1 MSWRPADGSF
11 SLDASNSLGRVQGP
25 NGTAAITR
33 TLDPRLPRSSAV
45 IALAILLCWGSLSLA
60 CSLSGESTHGGALG
74 NTTTQTNQLTNTPG
88 AEDAIAGIASIPTVT
103 QLSEEAQQHLVSAEV
118 HARTG
123 QLGLALAEIDG
134 AIAAAPSHPFA
145 AARRASIAAT
155 ATSVARERGE
165 AIAEAT
171 RTEAAAPQPR
181 GFGARSEEWNRM
193 HRQAPGRTTGAAYDV
208 QPDGT
213 ALFALVD
220 HSLGR
225 VLAFQM
231 QPSPGVTVARA
242 KQMVGDQL
250 PDDAIVV
257 FDEVRDT
264 CQMIEYQSA
273 TLGRV
278 FSADERIGDPEGY
291 VRVVLFTSYEDLPA
305 GRLDPLNI
313 MNIAFYLGSGTR
325 NRSLRC

>member
-1 MSWRPADGSF
+1 
-11 SLDASNSLGRVQGP
+11 
-25 NGTAAITR
+25 
-33 TLDPRLPRSSAV
+33 
-45 IALAILLCWGSLSLA
+45 
-60 CSLSGESTHGGALG
+60 
-74 NTTTQTNQLTNTPG
+74 
-88 AEDAIAGIASIPTVT
+88 
-103 QLSEEAQQHLVSAEV
+103 
-118 HARTG
+118 
-123 QLGLALAEIDG
+123 
-134 AIAAAPSHPFA
+134 
-145 AARRASIAAT
+145 
-155 ATSVARERGE
+155 
-165 AIAEAT
+165 
-171 RTEAAAPQPR
+171 
-181 GFGARSEEWNRM
+181 M